1 MKKIFLI
8 NLLIFSALLLLLVGG
23 AIVSRLFRVTDM
35 ADQPSIKPQEQPLEP
50 PPGSVPVQGRERRMD
65 RMEAAQRLTNPRQPT
80 PASVENGGRLFQIY
94 CALCHGPE
102 GKGNG
107 PIAAKFVPPPDI
119 TLEFFRQRTDGFLY
133 GTIRDGG
140 AIMPSQGEGLSQ
152 EERWDIVNYL
162 RSLQRR

>member
-1 MKKIFLI
+1 
-8 NLLIFSALLLLLVGG
+8 
-23 AIVSRLFRVTDM
+23 
-35 ADQPSIKPQEQPLEP
+35 
-50 PPGSVPVQGRERRMD
+50 MD